1 MQFSPC
7 SKNLGDPPGLR
18 EATRGGERR
27 IAVEDFIDLT
37 DARVA
42 KMRTDAVEVGACLC
56 DVAIDAVVR
65 THEWAE

>member
-7 SKNLGDPPGLR
+7 SKNFGDTPGLR

-27 IAVEDFIDLT
+27 IAVEDFTDLT
-37 DARVA
+37 DACVA
-42 KMRTDAVEVGACLC
+42 QMRTDAVEVGAGLR

-65 THEWAE
+65 RHEWAE